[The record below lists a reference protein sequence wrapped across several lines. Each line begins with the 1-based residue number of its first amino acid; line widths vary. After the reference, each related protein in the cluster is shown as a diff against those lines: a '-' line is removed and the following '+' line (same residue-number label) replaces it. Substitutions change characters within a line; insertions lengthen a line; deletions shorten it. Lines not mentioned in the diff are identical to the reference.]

1 MSMLNIG
8 FVSLRAQFGFNPEE
22 AERLAGVSKGVLSG
36 LGTVHAPQDM
46 IMTKKEATAANE
58 LLKASNVDLLVM
70 QIGTFPSGELLP
82 LLIKDLHAPVLLWG
96 LPEPPF
102 DGGILQ
108 FNSLCGVHLM
118 ASLLKRAD
126 HKFDYVHLNPEGD
139 VTELVRYVRAFEVS
153 VELKSMRVGLVG
165 SHTPGFDAMAVD
177 APSLKQKIGPEVVYI
192 GLMDVFNAS
201 EQVAAEKRQTL
212 VQEIGQ
218 NFDNANELPADK
230 IDKFAKTYAS
240 LEGKAKEHKV
250 SSLSVRCWPEFI
262 EGHGQA
268 ACCSVSKL
276 TDDGIVTGC
285 EGDVL
290 GTITSSIMARF
301 AGSAPFLAD
310 IVHADYE
317 TNEATLW
324 HCGAA
329 PYSLVA
335 PGEKVLLGED
345 FGIGGL
351 NVEFPLKSGVVTM
364 ARLGYLN
371 GQYRM
376 LVTTGEALKIG
387 PIVKGTVAQ
396 VKCDTSAKAIM
407 DTLIYDGW
415 EHHLTMIYTDVAA
428 ELEQLCKI
436 LQIECVR
443 V

>member
-1 MSMLNIG
+1 MLNIG

-22 AERLAGVSKGVLSG
+22 AGRLYEVSKSILAP
-36 LGTVHAPQDM
+36 LGRVTSYESM
-46 IMTKKEATAANE
+46 IMLKKEAKEANE
-58 LLKASNVDLLVM
+58 LLKTSQIDLLVM

-82 LLIKDLHAPVLLWG
+82 LLIKDLAAPVLLWA

-102 DGGILQ
+102 DGGALQ

-118 ASLLKRAD
+118 ASLLKRD
-126 HKFDYVHLNPEGD
+126 NHKFDYVHLNPEGD
-139 VTELVRYVRAFEVS
+139 VTSLTRYIRAFEVS
-153 VELKSMRVGLVG
+153 CDLKKMRVGLVG

-177 APSLKQKIGPEVVYI
+177 AVSLKAVIGPEVVYI
-192 GLMDVFNAS
+192 GLDDVFQGSNNVPQA
-201 EQVAAEKRQTL
+201 QRDKLTA
-212 VQEIGQ
+212 EIGSQ
-218 NFDNANELPADK
+218 FDNVNELPGEK
-230 IDKFAKTYAS
+230 IEKFANTYAS
-240 LEGKAKEHKV
+240 LEREAKAKNV
-250 SSLSVRCWPEFI
+250 ASLSVRCWPEFI

-290 GTITSSIMARF
+290 GTITSSIMREF

-310 IVHADYE
+310 IVHADYT
-317 TNEATLW
+317 TNETTLW

-329 PYSLVA
+329 PFSLVA
-335 PGEKVLLGED
+335 PGESVLLGEE

-351 NVEFPLKSGVVTM
+351 NVEFPLKSGVVTL
-364 ARLGYLN
+364 ARLGYLD
-371 GQYRM
+371 GKYRM

-396 VKCDTSAKAIM
+396 VRTDSSVKTLM
-407 DTLIYDGW
+407 DKLIYDGW

-436 LQIECVR
+436 LNIECVR
-443 V
+443 L